1 MEVHHDDHA
10 QNESSDELTEL
21 PGDESHGQSQQQL
34 EEQQH
39 HHEQELEH
47 QQQEHQHLASI
58 SPGKTLLPPPIAG
71 AVSLAARSTAFAIR
85 ATTFV
90 GSLGFTAAKFTT
102 LSSLELSRAFFETV
116 LSRAGRDVISGSRTD
131 LGRHNAESLLE
142 RGLDGIHQA
151 LLQAVFW
158 TATGFQVT
166 ETSVTAASQ
175 VSQLLLSVLDQFFGS
190 TDSSRAIA
198 SIITLIRREFQNPAT
213 GVQGEKVGVID
224 IVLALAGLAY
234 LQNSCRKTIQ
244 EQIKSNG
251 QEETIWDV
259 VVLND
264 GERFDVHED
273 SLYGTHSRGN
283 YAQQSV
289 RSIRS
294 ARGRDGIIGAL
305 QQHGDHENDDED
317 DLPEINL
324 RKQIMSALPRDA
336 NVSITTSTT
345 TTKIITVEIKGTPD
359 VPIITPDGADMIES
373 EIVNPVNPLA
383 TGVRDTTPIYRVV
396 YRISRN
402 TSRST
407 AVEQDVED
415 NPDDTK
421 PRVEALDEEDDSSSE
436 EEEHEEKVMEKVLD
450 KPLPLL
456 PPRTPRSSTM
466 PVQSPQQAKT
476 SEGPKRMQRSTSS
489 AGSTGSNHATSP
501 KERNS
506 QIPLPKP
513 PPENAA
519 NQKRQR
525 QPLNG
530 PKKPEDTPVTPQSTN
545 KPAAKP
551 KDNDPVVAKPGEK
564 RGGLRNAFKKS
575 SVTGLANLLN
585 KDPTT
590 ETVPAANKAKTGMR
604 PPWGSNKSSQN
615 SHQRNQTVMTP
626 ARSAVP
632 NRTPNL
638 IPAREAPRAPQR
650 GNPNY
655 FSSRDLGT
663 MEDGPGHSRSQSRS
677 SYIAVQ
683 QRRRNSTVSQTDTF
697 SIQSYESRPGSPTY
711 YRSEFRSSNVPKS
724 KSGNE
729 GGELVPPSPQR
740 HPNRTR
746 MGGLYSPSIYTLR
759 TSPSQTSLVLS
770 SYHQK
775 SAYSDSEA
783 LDTLRR
789 TGMVGGMFPNFHI
802 LRNIT
807 RYSRY
812 ASAAYGSNF
821 LKFMGISKQM
831 PQLKALDDMH
841 QDVRSFA
848 HHTELPPDSILLSSY
863 VDPQGGSDSTGST
876 DTGVPLVHT
885 IALDE
890 QSKAVVLSCRGTLG
904 FEDVLADMMCEYDD
918 LLWRGK
924 NYKVH
929 KGIHAS
935 ARRLLYGGD
944 GRVLVTLKETLEEF
958 PDYGLV
964 LCGHSLGGAVTAL
977 LGAMLAEP
985 ATTGT
990 AFVTS
995 AQQHRRL
1002 LTEGEGSSADNG
1014 AICLPPGRPIHVY
1027 AYGPPS
1033 TMSPSLQKATRGL
1046 ITSVVHGNDLVPYLS
1061 LGVLHD
1067 FQALAL
1073 AFKTDNSE
1081 AKAEVRRR
1089 IWEGFQSGVADRW
1102 YSNPPK
1108 YRDEEDDKWA
1118 YAALKTLRA
1127 SMMSPKLMPPG
1138 EVFAVESTPCLR
1150 RDAFLQ
1156 VGEEQIG
1163 RPATRIVLKY
1173 VRDVESRFGEV
1184 RFGASMLTDH
1194 SPGRYEDALRRLT
1207 LGVVES

>member
-1 MEVHHDDHA
+1 METNHHDDHA

-21 PGDESHGQSQQQL
+21 PGGEVQEQPDHQASQQEPDHDHEEHHGEQRQL
-34 EEQQH
+34 
-39 HHEQELEH
+39 
-47 QQQEHQHLASI
+47 AARTF
-58 SPGKTLLPPPIAG
+58 PGKTLLPTPIAG

-90 GSLGFTAAKFTT
+90 GSFGFVAAKFTT

-116 LSRAGRDVISGSRTD
+116 LSKAGRDVISRSRTE
-131 LGRHNAESLLE
+131 LGRDNAESLLE

-158 TATGFQVT
+158 TATGFQAT
-166 ETSVTAASQ
+166 ETSITAVSQ
-175 VSQLLLSVLDQFFGS
+175 VSQLLLTVLDQFFGS

-213 GVQGEKVGVID
+213 GVQGEKVGVMD

-234 LQNSCRKTIQ
+234 LQNACRKTIQ
-244 EQIKSNG
+244 DEIKNNG
-251 QEETIWDV
+251 QEEIIWDV

-264 GERFDVHED
+264 GERVDVHED
-273 SLYGTHSRGN
+273 SLYGIHRGN
-283 YAQQSV
+283 YAQRSLRSV
-289 RSIRS
+289 
-294 ARGRDGIIGAL
+294 RGRDGIIDAI
-305 QQHGDHENDDED
+305 QQHGDHDSADED
-317 DLPEINL
+317 DLPEVNL
-324 RKQIMSALPRDA
+324 RKQIMSSLPKDT
-336 NVSITTSTT
+336 NVSISTSTT

-359 VPIITPDGADMIES
+359 IPILTPPGADMIES
-373 EIVNPVNPLA
+373 EIVNPVNALA
-383 TGVRDTTPIYRVV
+383 TGARDTTPIYRVV

-407 AVEQDVED
+407 AVEQDLED
-415 NPDDTK
+415 NDDAK
-421 PRVEALDEEDDSSSE
+421 SRVELLDEDEDSSSSE
-436 EEEHEEKVMEKVLD
+436 EEEVIE
-450 KPLPLL
+450 KPLP
-456 PPRTPRSSTM
+456 PPPPPKTPRSTTM
-466 PVQSPQQAKT
+466 PPQITQPSKA
-476 SEGPKRMQRSTSS
+476 SDGPKRMPRSVSS
-489 AGSTGSNHATSP
+489 TGSTGSNSATSP
-501 KERNS
+501 KDRSS
-506 QIPLPKP
+506 QIPMPKP

-525 QPLNG
+525 QPPSSG
-530 PKKPEDTPVTPQSTN
+530 AKKPEETPVTPQATN
-545 KPAAKP
+545 KTASKAAKET
-551 KDNDPVVAKPGEK
+551 DTVGSKPGEK

-585 KDPTT
+585 KEASNEAVPPT
-590 ETVPAANKAKTGMR
+590 AKNKTGMR

-615 SHQRNQTVMTP
+615 THQRNHPSMTP
-626 ARSAVP
+626 ARPAVP

-638 IPAREAPRAPQR
+638 VPAREAPRAPQR

-663 MEDGPGHSRSQSRS
+663 LEDNPGHSRSQSRS
-677 SYIAVQ
+677 SFIAVQ

-711 YRSEFRSSNVPKS
+711 YRSEFRSSNGPKS
-724 KSGNE
+724 KPGNE
-729 GGELVPPSPQR
+729 ANELVPPSPQR
-740 HPNRTR
+740 HPNRSR

-759 TSPSQTSLVLS
+759 ASPSQTSLVLS

-789 TGMVGGMFPNFHI
+789 TGTVGGMFPDFHI

-812 ASAAYGSNF
+812 ASAAYGSHF

-831 PQLKALDDMH
+831 PQLKALDETH
-841 QDVRSFA
+841 QDIRSFA

-885 IALDE
+885 IAIDE
-890 QSKAVVLSCRGTLG
+890 PSKAVVLSCRGTLG

-1002 LTEGEGSSADNG
+1002 LTESEGVKSDN

-1108 YRDEEDDKWA
+1108 YRDEEDDQWA

-1127 SMMSPKLMPPG
+1127 TMMSPKLLPPG
-1138 EVFAVESTPCLR
+1138 EVFAIESTPCLR
-1150 RDAFLQ
+1150 RDAFLHI
-1156 VGEEQIG
+1156 GEEQIG
-1163 RPATRIVLKY
+1163 RPATRLVLKY
-1173 VRDVESRFGEV
+1173 VRDVESRFREV
-1184 RFGASMLTDH
+1184 KFGASMLTDH

-1207 LGVVES
+1207 LGVVDS

>member
-1 MEVHHDDHA
+1 MEIHHHDDHA

-58 SPGKTLLPPPIAG
+58 SP
-71 AVSLAARSTAFAIR
+71 
-85 ATTFV
+85 
-90 GSLGFTAAKFTT
+90 AKFTT

-415 NPDDTK
+415 DPDDTK

-436 EEEHEEKVMEKVLD
+436 EEEHEEEVVEKVLD

-551 KDNDPVVAKPGEK
+551 KDNDPVVTKPGEK

-585 KDPTT
+585 KDPTA

-729 GGELVPPSPQR
+729 GGELVPPSPQQ

-876 DTGVPLVHT
+876 DTGIPLVHT

-964 LCGHSLGGAVTAL
+964 LCAT
-977 LGAMLAEP
+977 P
-985 ATTGT
+985 A
-990 AFVTS
+990 S
-995 AQQHRRL
+995 IDRERRIVGRQRRDL
-1002 LTEGEGSSADNG
+1002 P
-1014 AICLPPGRPIHVY
+1014 PPGRPIHVY

-1118 YAALKTLRA
+1118 
-1127 SMMSPKLMPPG
+1127 
-1138 EVFAVESTPCLR
+1138 
-1150 RDAFLQ
+1150 DAFLQ

>member
-1 MEVHHDDHA
+1 METKPHDDHA

-21 PGDESHGQSQQQL
+21 PGEEVQEQQDHQQL
-34 EEQQH
+34 EQEQEQEHDH
-39 HHEQELEH
+39 HHEVHHGEH
-47 QQQEHQHLASI
+47 RQLARTFS
-58 SPGKTLLPPPIAG
+58 GKTLLPTPIAG

-90 GSLGFTAAKFTT
+90 GSFGFVAAKFTT
-102 LSSLELSRAFFETV
+102 LSSLELSRAFFETI
-116 LSRAGRDVISGSRTD
+116 LSKAGRDVISRSRTE
-131 LGRHNAESLLE
+131 LGRDNAESLLE

-158 TATGFQVT
+158 TATGFQAT
-166 ETSVTAASQ
+166 ETSITAVSQ
-175 VSQLLLSVLDQFFGS
+175 VSQLLLTVLDQFFGS

-213 GVQGEKVGVID
+213 GVQGERVGVMD

-234 LQNSCRKTIQ
+234 LQNACRKTIQ
-244 EQIKSNG
+244 DEIKNNG
-251 QEETIWDV
+251 HEEIIWDV
-259 VVLND
+259 VVLDD
-264 GERFDVHED
+264 GERVDVHAD
-273 SLYGTHSRGN
+273 SLYGMHRGN
-283 YAQQSV
+283 YAQRSLRSV
-289 RSIRS
+289 
-294 ARGRDGIIGAL
+294 RGRDGIIDAI
-305 QQHGDHENDDED
+305 QHHGDHDSTDED
-317 DLPEINL
+317 DLPEVNL
-324 RKQIMSALPRDA
+324 RKQIMSSLPKDT
-336 NVSITTSTT
+336 NVSISTSTT

-359 VPIITPDGADMIES
+359 IPILTPPGADMIES
-373 EIVNPVNPLA
+373 EIVNPVNALA
-383 TGVRDTTPIYRVV
+383 TGARDTTPIYRVV

-407 AVEQDVED
+407 AVEQDLED
-415 NPDDTK
+415 NDDAK
-421 PRVEALDEEDDSSSE
+421 SRVELLDEDDDSSSSSE
-436 EEEHEEKVMEKVLD
+436 EEVIE
-450 KPLPLL
+450 KPLP
-456 PPRTPRSSTM
+456 PPPPPKTPRSTTM
-466 PVQSPQQAKT
+466 PLQTTQPSKALD
-476 SEGPKRMQRSTSS
+476 GPKRMPRSVSS
-489 AGSTGSNHATSP
+489 TGSTGSIPSASP
-501 KERNS
+501 KDRNS

-525 QPLNG
+525 QPPSSG
-530 PKKPEDTPVTPQSTN
+530 AKKPEETPVTPQSTN
-545 KPAAKP
+545 KTTSKAAKET
-551 KDNDPVVAKPGEK
+551 DSVGSKPGEK

-585 KDPTT
+585 KEAST
-590 ETVPAANKAKTGMR
+590 ETVPPSSKNKTGMR

-615 SHQRNQTVMTP
+615 THQRNHPSMTP
-626 ARSAVP
+626 ARPAVP
-632 NRTPNL
+632 SRTPNL

-663 MEDGPGHSRSQSRS
+663 LEDNTGHSRSQSRS
-677 SYIAVQ
+677 SFIAVQ

-711 YRSEFRSSNVPKS
+711 YRSEFRNSNGPKS
-724 KSGNE
+724 KSANDAN
-729 GGELVPPSPQR
+729 ELVPPSPQR
-740 HPNRTR
+740 HTNRTR
-746 MGGLYSPSIYTLR
+746 MSGLYSPSIYTLR
-759 TSPSQTSLVLS
+759 ASPSQTSLVLS
-770 SYHQK
+770 SYHQR

-789 TGMVGGMFPNFHI
+789 TGTVGGVFPNFHI

-812 ASAAYGSNF
+812 ASAAYGSHF
-821 LKFMGISKQM
+821 LKFMGIAKQM
-831 PQLKALDDMH
+831 PQLKALDETH
-841 QDVRSFA
+841 QDIRSFA
-848 HHTELPPDSILLSSY
+848 HHTDLPPDSILLSSY

-876 DTGVPLVHT
+876 DTGIPLVHT
-885 IALDE
+885 IAIDE
-890 QSKAVVLSCRGTLG
+890 PSKAVVLACRGTLG

-1002 LTEGEGSSADNG
+1002 LTESEGVKSDT

-1108 YRDEEDDKWA
+1108 YRDEEDDQWA

-1127 SMMSPKLMPPG
+1127 TMMSPKLLPPG
-1138 EVFAVESTPCLR
+1138 EVFAIESTPCLR

-1156 VGEEQIG
+1156 IGEEQIG
-1163 RPATRIVLKY
+1163 RPATRLVLKY
-1173 VRDVESRFGEV
+1173 VRDVEARFGEV
-1184 RFGASMLTDH
+1184 KFGASMLTDH

-1207 LGVVES
+1207 LGVVDS